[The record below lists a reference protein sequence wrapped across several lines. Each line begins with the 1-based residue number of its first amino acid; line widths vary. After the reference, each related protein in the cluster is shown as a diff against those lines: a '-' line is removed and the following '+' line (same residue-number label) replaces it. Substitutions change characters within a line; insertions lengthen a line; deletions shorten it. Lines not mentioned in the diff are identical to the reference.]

1 MKFSEFESIMVSKG
15 YFTLAEISRA
25 LDSTPQAV
33 SNWKARDQVPHHII
47 NKIRVKKSEQE
58 SSIKK
63 NQKLYKIETRED
75 ILSISDILV
84 TIAEQIKVIVFIP
97 LLAAFITFTYIQF
110 LQQPKYVST
119 AKVLIPSLNNS
130 SGSGIAGIASQFGV
144 NVGGETQGK
153 DLSSP
158 SLFPEVLRSRSFGE
172 KLLKKSFISNKSKN
186 KETLLEILSGKD
198 IDSSALNYEA
208 VISEGISGLA
218 ALVDFIPNLSSSI
231 STLEVTTGDPVFSRD
246 LANEVLKEL
255 EKWNRYYKNQTA
267 IKKTSFIENRIE
279 SVRNELEISEVN
291 LKVFNEKN
299 RQISSPALQLQLD
312 RLTRDVEIQKGIY
325 LTLKQQLELAKI
337 EEIQGSSIL
346 QILDRPQI
354 SLGPANKNAKIGVPI
369 AAFLGLIIG
378 IALAFL
384 RNYLI
389 NSNIDERKKI
399 RRMRTFFNKKIKDIF
414 LDRRI
419 SLTVSLLLL
428 ICSPFYLG
436 YQSSNPVFLG
446 RYSAKL
452 FVVNLLYVIFIIF
465 SLVIYFKSAKKK
477 NINE

>member
-1 MKFSEFESIMVSKG
+1 
-15 YFTLAEISRA
+15 
-25 LDSTPQAV
+25 
-33 SNWKARDQVPHHII
+33 
-47 NKIRVKKSEQE
+47 
-58 SSIKK
+58 
-63 NQKLYKIETRED
+63 
-75 ILSISDILV
+75 
-84 TIAEQIKVIVFIP
+84 
-97 LLAAFITFTYIQF
+97 
-110 LQQPKYVST
+110 
-119 AKVLIPSLNNS
+119 
-130 SGSGIAGIASQFGV
+130 
-144 NVGGETQGK
+144 
-153 DLSSP
+153 
-158 SLFPEVLRSRSFGE
+158 
-172 KLLKKSFISNKSKN
+172 
-186 KETLLEILSGKD
+186 
-198 IDSSALNYEA
+198 
-208 VISEGISGLA
+208 
-218 ALVDFIPNLSSSI
+218 
-231 STLEVTTGDPVFSRD
+231 
-246 LANEVLKEL
+246 
-255 EKWNRYYKNQTA
+255 
-267 IKKTSFIENRIE
+267 
-279 SVRNELEISEVN
+279 
-291 LKVFNEKN
+291 VFNEKN

>member
-1 MKFSEFESIMVSKG
+1 MKFSEFESIMISKG

-47 NKIRVKKSEQE
+47 NKIRVKNRGED

-63 NQKLYKIETRED
+63 DHKLYEIKTKDD
-75 ILSISDILV
+75 ILSFSDILV

-97 LLAAFITFTYIQF
+97 FLAAFITFTYIQF

-119 AKVLIPSLNNS
+119 AKVLIPSLINS
-130 SGSGIAGIASQFGV
+130 AGGGFAGIASQFGV
-144 NVGGETQGK
+144 NVGETQSK

-158 SLFPEVLRSRSFGE
+158 SLFPEVLRSRAFGE
-172 KLLKKSFISNKSKN
+172 KLLEKSFLSNKSN
-186 KETLLEILSGKD
+186 KEETLLKILSGEYSN
-198 IDSSALNYEA
+198 SSASNYEA
-208 VISEGISGLA
+208 VISEGISQLA
-218 ALVDFIPNLSSSI
+218 TLVDFIPNLSSSI
-231 STLEVTTGDPVFSRD
+231 STLEVTTSDPVFSRD

-291 LKVFNEKN
+291 LKIFNEKN

-312 RLTRDVEIQKGIY
+312 RLTRDVEVQKGIY

-465 SLVIYFKSAKKK
+465 SLVIYFKSAKKS